1 MAHSGTRQGHGVG
14 HPAVGH
20 VVPITVLFSVLGVL
34 LVLTVATV
42 GATWFDLGRFNI
54 WVALV
59 IAVVKA
65 SLVVL
70 YFMHLRYDKPFNAL
84 ILIISFSFV
93 VLFIGLALTDT
104 RSYLPEQIPGY
115 APAIQQAAKP

>member
-1 MAHSGTRQGHGVG
+1 MAHEAKRHGG
-14 HPAVGH
+14 GETHPEVGH
-20 VVPITVLFSVLGVL
+20 VVGLPILFGVLGAL
-34 LVLTVATV
+34 LVLTIATV
-42 GATWFDLGRFNI
+42 AATWFDLGRLNI
-54 WVALV
+54 WIALV

-70 YFMHLRYDKPFNAL
+70 YFMHLRYDKPFNAM
-84 ILIISFSFV
+84 ILIISLSFV

-115 APAIQQAAKP
+115 APAMQQIQAK